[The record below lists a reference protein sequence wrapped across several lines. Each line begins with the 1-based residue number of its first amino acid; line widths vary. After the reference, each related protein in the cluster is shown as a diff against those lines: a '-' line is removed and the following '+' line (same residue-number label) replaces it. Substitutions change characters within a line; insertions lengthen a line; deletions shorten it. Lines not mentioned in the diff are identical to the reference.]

1 MSSARRI
8 ASGSAAAWFQLGLA
22 VVGQLCVVPIYLS
35 AWDAQTYGAWLA
47 LQGLTAFVQLFDNGH
62 ARYLANEF
70 LRLGNRRVRKIRRAF
85 WSACLV
91 GVVLGSVQT
100 AIVGGLAFFG
110 PRELL
115 NLSPEASELVQQ
127 CAIVA
132 TLLAAVWW
140 VFGSIGGLAV
150 PVVAP
155 FGHYPKT
162 AWWGVAVA
170 LATTAAP
177 AAVAWGGGNL
187 LAAGLALAGAMVAVY
202 IPLCLHLAKLILAA
216 GLHPVRPCPPL
227 AMRNLV
233 RSQVLTVKNLFDL
246 VRQQG
251 MRLILAPL
259 AGTTAVAG
267 FSTMRTGAN
276 VALQGLSTITNP
288 LMPELMRF
296 VARRDQEKAKATLAA
311 VWAVLAALLAPGAIV
326 LQLVVAPLF
335 ALWTGGRIELDPV
348 LFALF
353 TTSVLVYALAQPAI
367 AVVHGNNLLRVQ
379 LGVSV
384 AAGSVVLGLTAALL
398 PAAGLRG
405 VGLALIFGEVVAA
418 VSYVTHARR
427 WLEVNGLHWPRA
439 TFRWAITSVV
449 ASSAAVMLVA
459 AIPAHRPLV
468 ATIGLAATAAAAVG
482 LMRDLPPAAQA
493 AARNLIARRRA
504 TPAPQSSVGK

>member
-1 MSSARRI
+1 MA
-8 ASGSAAAWFQLGLA
+8 
-22 VVGQLCVVPIYLS
+22 GQLCVVPIYLS

-62 ARYLANEF
+62 ARYLGNEF
-70 LRLGNRRVRKIRRAF
+70 LRLGSRRVRKIRRTF
-85 WSACLV
+85 WSACV
-91 GVVLGSVQT
+91 AGVVLGAIQT
-100 AIVGGLAFFG
+100 ALVGGVSFFG

-115 NLSPEASELVQQ
+115 PLSPDASALVDQ

-140 VFGSIGGLAV
+140 IFGSIGGLAV

-162 AWWGVAVA
+162 AWWGVAVS
-170 LATTAAP
+170 LATIAAP
-177 AAVAWGGGNL
+177 AAVAWSGGDL

-202 IPLCLHLAKLILAA
+202 IPLCLHLAKLIMAA
-216 GLHPVRPCPPL
+216 GLHPVRPCLPL

-276 VALQGLSTITNP
+276 VALQGLSTITRP

-296 VARRDQEKAKATLAA
+296 VSRREQEKSEATLAA
-311 VWAVLAALLAPGAIV
+311 VWAVLAGLLAPGAIV
-326 LQLVVAPLF
+326 LQLVVAPMF
-335 ALWTGGRIELDPV
+335 AWWTTGKIEFDPV

-353 TTSVLVYALAQPAI
+353 TASVLVYALSQPAI

-379 LGVSV
+379 LSVSV
-384 AAGSVVLGLTAALL
+384 AAGAIVLGLTAALL

-405 VGLALIFGEVVAA
+405 VALALVVGEVFATA
-418 VSYVTHARR
+418 SYVAHARR
-427 WLEVNGLHWPRA
+427 WLAANGLRWPRA
-439 TFRWAITSVV
+439 TFRWAIGSVV
-449 ASSAAVMLVA
+449 ASCAAVTLVA
-459 AIPAHRPLV
+459 AFPNQQPLV

-482 LMRDLPPAAQA
+482 LVRDLPTAAQA

-504 TPAPQSSVGK
+504 APASQSSAGK